1 MNLLEDRDNQPLI
14 IGKNYNIGTLDNVKY
29 IGFDNKGT
37 LLLLFN
43 WYNGSRNI
51 LIKRIYEI
59 TREEISQIE
68 NDDTHDET
76 DDEYVDDV
84 GWVAACSSR

>member
-1 MNLLEDRDNQPLI
+1 MNLLEDRNNQPLI

-68 NDDTHDET
+68 NNETDDET
-76 DDEYVDDV
+76 DDEYVDDE
-84 GWVAACSSR
+84 

>member
-29 IGFDNKGT
+29 IGFTNKGFIT
-37 LLLLFN
+37 LKFN
-43 WYNGSRNI
+43 WNNGYEII

-68 NDDTHDET
+68 NDDTDDET
-76 DDEYVDDV
+76 DDEYVDDD
-84 GWVAACSSR
+84 

>member
-29 IGFDNKGT
+29 IGFDNKGI
-37 LLLLFN
+37 LLLMFN

-68 NDDTHDET
+68 NDDTDDET
-76 DDEYVDDV
+76 DDEYVDDD
-84 GWVAACSSR
+84 